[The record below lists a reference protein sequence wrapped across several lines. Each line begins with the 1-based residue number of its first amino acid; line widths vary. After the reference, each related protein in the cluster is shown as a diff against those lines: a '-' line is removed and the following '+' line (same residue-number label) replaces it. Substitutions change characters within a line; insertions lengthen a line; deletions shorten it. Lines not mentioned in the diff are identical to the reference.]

1 MKIKEGFLLKEI
13 DDTGIVVATGK
24 ASKKFNNVITLNQTG
39 ILLWK
44 KLSEGC
50 EKDELVKALTDIYDI
65 DEFSADRDVE
75 AFLQNAK
82 DANVIE

>member
-50 EKDELVKALTDIYDI
+50 EKDALVKALTDIYDI